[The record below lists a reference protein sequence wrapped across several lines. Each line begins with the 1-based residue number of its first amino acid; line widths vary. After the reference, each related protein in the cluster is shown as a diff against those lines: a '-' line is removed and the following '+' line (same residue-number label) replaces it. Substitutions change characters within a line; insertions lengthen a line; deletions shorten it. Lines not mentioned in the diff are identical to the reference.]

1 MNTIRYGTL
10 VDIERECKRNRKNL
24 VGRQICELIK
34 VCNEGGSSDSKLG
47 GCPTQ
52 TTEHTPLLKDAKI
65 MTALDQQITE

>member
-34 VCNEGGSSDSKLG
+34 VCNEGGSSEQKHGL
-47 GCPTQ
+47 CPTQ
-52 TTEHTPLLKDAKI
+52 PTEHTPLLKDAKI
-65 MTALDQQITE
+65 ISALDQQITD